1 DYPIYGTTANINA
14 FALGA
19 KMVNPHAKIIL
30 QWSKTQELNYREYL
44 DHKGI
49 SYISDQDIIAPDVS
63 LPHRAGLYG
72 FHDGVLSNVVLPVLR
87 WGNLYKRIVQN
98 YLNGGWKI
106 DVSGTRAINYWW
118 GMDAGVVDFICS
130 RSLPKDT
137 LRLINLVRDTIISG
151 SFSPFSGMLTK
162 QDGSVLDYQNH
173 PITSEDIITMNWL
186 PDNVIGSLPT
196 FDQLLPEAQSLVR
209 IQGIQNNEN
218 TCFI

>member
-1 DYPIYGTTANINA
+1 
-14 FALGA
+14 
-19 KMVNPHAKIIL
+19 
-30 QWSKTQELNYREYL
+30 
-44 DHKGI
+44 
-49 SYISDQDIIAPDVS
+49 
-63 LPHRAGLYG
+63 
-72 FHDGVLSNVVLPVLR
+72 
-87 WGNLYKRIVQN
+87 
-98 YLNGGWKI
+98 
-106 DVSGTRAINYWW
+106 
-118 GMDAGVVDFICS
+118 MDAGVVDFICS

-186 PDNVIGSLPT
+186 SGNVIGSLPT

>member
-1 DYPIYGTTANINA
+1 
-14 FALGA
+14 
-19 KMVNPHAKIIL
+19 M
-30 QWSKTQELNYREYL
+30 
-44 DHKGI
+44 
-49 SYISDQDIIAPDVS
+49 
-63 LPHRAGLYG
+63 
-72 FHDGVLSNVVLPVLR
+72 
-87 WGNLYKRIVQN
+87 
-98 YLNGGWKI
+98 NGGWKI

-186 PDNVIGSLPT
+186 SGNVIGSLPT